1 MSAFTT
7 KGPWVLTGRDSG
19 RIVSSLG
26 EDGTAN
32 SRSNNNSTSV
42 SYSKMNMHYSGRT
55 YLSAL
60 HMHIR
65 VRVRVIWGGKRF
77 VSMPTST
84 TTRHSQFTYLN
95 LLLFRGSPSWFSARE
110 ADKRQPAA
118 RPTPPS
124 DRHGPRM
131 QPFDAVTSP
140 VVKDLVS
147 GSGPHRKEHFYLLGF
162 SRRQSTGSRHSG
174 STGLPR
180 TTDGSFESSDPCLH
194 RVSHA
199 GPRSDD
205 RNPGSED
212 LSEWSATQ
220 NGH

>member
-32 SRSNNNSTSV
+32 SRSNNNSTNV

-95 LLLFRGSPSWFSARE
+95 LLLFRGSPSWFSGRE

-124 DRHGPRM
+124 DRDAPRATSRPCQQLSLASPASSRARLRGSIGM
-131 QPFDAVTSP
+131 AIRYGAWPGANRGVAPARGWRQQPKSEAARPQTRQ
-140 VVKDLVS
+140 LA
-147 GSGPHRKEHFYLLGF
+147 H
-162 SRRQSTGSRHSG
+162 SRNIQH
-174 STGLPR
+174 
-180 TTDGSFESSDPCLH
+180 
-194 RVSHA
+194 
-199 GPRSDD
+199 
-205 RNPGSED
+205 
-212 LSEWSATQ
+212 
-220 NGH
+220 

>member
-32 SRSNNNSTSV
+32 SRSNNNSTNV

-124 DRHGPRM
+124 DRHTP
-131 QPFDAVTSP
+131 QTQSFDAITSP
-140 VVKDLVS
+140 VVKGLATGV
-147 GSGPHRKEHFYLLGF
+147 GPHLRECFYQIGRASGRRDLRRCSSSTRVLLAAHGAI
-162 SRRQSTGSRHSG
+162 
-174 STGLPR
+174 
-180 TTDGSFESSDPCLH
+180 ES
-194 RVSHA
+194 
-199 GPRSDD
+199 
-205 RNPGSED
+205 
-212 LSEWSATQ
+212 
-220 NGH
+220 

>member
-32 SRSNNNSTSV
+32 SRSNNNSTNV

-55 YLSAL
+55 YLAAL

-95 LLLFRGSPSWFSARE
+95 LLLFRGSPSWFSGRE

-124 DRHGPRM
+124 DRHAPRM
-131 QPFDAVTSP
+131 PALGCRHQPCGQGPHQRIRTSP
-140 VVKDLVS
+140 Q
-147 GSGPHRKEHFYLLGF
+147 GALL
-162 SRRQSTGSRHSG
+162 SPRLLRLEAAVNRQSPFRLYG
-174 STGLPR
+174 
-180 TTDGSFESSDPCLH
+180 
-194 RVSHA
+194 A
-199 GPRSDD
+199 AKDD
-205 RNPGSED
+205 
-212 LSEWSATQ
+212 
-220 NGH
+220 